1 MKVFLTGGSGMVGKN
16 IQEHS
21 EALSYEIFSPS
32 SQELD
37 LLDYDA
43 VRRYIGVVNPDIVI
57 HAAGKVGG
65 IQANI
70 LNPVDFLTQ
79 NVHMGLNVIS
89 AASSLNVTNL
99 INLASSCMY
108 PRDAGN
114 PLSEDMIL
122 KGKLEPTNEGYA
134 LAKIVSTRLCEYLVK
149 EDPEKNY
156 KTLIPCNLYGR
167 HDKYDPKHS
176 HLIPAVIRKIH
187 EAKIHGTGVV
197 NIWGDG
203 EARREFMCAKDLAD
217 FIFFA
222 IDNFQKIPQN
232 INVGLGRD
240 YSIIDYYNTVAS
252 VIGFDG
258 EFEFDLTKPVG
269 MRQKLVDTQNLR
281 NIGWSHK
288 VDLVDGIQ
296 ESYNF
301 FKEGLVNGI

>member
-1 MKVFLTGGSGMVGKN
+1 MKIFLTGGSGMVGKN
-16 IQEHS
+16 IQEHP

-43 VRRYIGVVNPDIVI
+43 VRRYIGVVSPDIVI

-108 PRDAGN
+108 PRDTFN

-222 IDNFQKIPQN
+222 INNFQKIPQN

-269 MRQKLVDTQNLR
+269 MRQKLVDIQNLR